1 MPATPSPPRDVDRD
15 ARVCPKCGA
24 PTGSADAFCASCGQN
39 LTTVQRLPTRDEW
52 EQESVSSRHAEAQQ
66 IADRLNTIGKRI
78 SGLFSSSPVTRRS
91 DDPEIA
97 KAIEQTVRT
106 AVDGAVPRGQRWE
119 GFVVKLS
126 SQAVQADALRVTAT
140 VTLSDGMLL
149 EQNFVGRLDAGKS
162 RAAVNPDGPS
172 RLVTSEGRQLG
183 ELFGPARQPSVPDRP
198 PTGAA
203 LEREADDQ
211 AGLSDAARGFVSG
224 VKRTSQSVDY
234 EKGAPAAPLG
244 VGLALIGAAT
254 LVVSAFLPWAD
265 VSNTG
270 FSRLAKNT
278 LVQHGDWFVLVAAA
292 VICLDVYRCYT
303 RAGRLRG
310 LIWVLWAPVVAV
322 VLLVA
327 EAAQKSHF
335 QFYPIGAGGLADTS
349 VPATAGSPG
358 VGLYVGIVG
367 AVVAAAGLVA
377 MRRIAIES
385 LTETKRCPDC
395 AETVLAEATV
405 CKHCGHRFDIGG
417 SPGMIVGENPGPVG
431 TPACDSL

>member
-1 MPATPSPPRDVDRD
+1 MPDVKTPTPKTHPSPGHEWLATSQRPDETWLQHRRREKAAKLGEAAMEDSSMV
-15 ARVCPKCGA
+15 PPFEGGQ
-24 PTGSADAFCASCGQN
+24 TGSAWG
-39 LTTVQRLPTRDEW
+39 REP
-52 EQESVSSRHAEAQQ
+52 QEY
-66 IADRLNTIGKRI
+66 D
-78 SGLFSSSPVTRRS
+78 
-91 DDPEIA
+91 
-97 KAIEQTVRT
+97 
-106 AVDGAVPRGQRWE
+106 
-119 GFVVKLS
+119 
-126 SQAVQADALRVTAT
+126 
-140 VTLSDGMLL
+140 
-149 EQNFVGRLDAGKS
+149 
-162 RAAVNPDGPS
+162 
-172 RLVTSEGRQLG
+172 
-183 ELFGPARQPSVPDRP
+183 GPARQPSVPDRP
-198 PTGAA
+198 PTGATP
-203 LEREADDQ
+203 EREADDQ

-224 VKRTSQSVDY
+224 VKRTSRSVDY

-292 VICLDVYRCYT
+292 VICLDVYRCYA

-377 MRRIAIES
+377 MRRIATES
-385 LTETKRCPDC
+385 LTETKRSR
-395 AETVLAEATV
+395 TVQRPCWLTPPFASTADIASTLAAL
-405 CKHCGHRFDIGG
+405 R
-417 SPGMIVGENPGPVG
+417 
-431 TPACDSL
+431 A